1 MIQRKQTVYLI
12 LALLCAVVCLCMPLA
27 GADVNGAS
35 AATISNFGFD
45 GDDVPNIAWT
55 WSLGAVLVLSCV
67 INVCTIVKF
76 NNRRLQSRLCVLN
89 IMLMVVWYLILALH
103 HFVLQG
109 DGSVM
114 HIRFASVLPF
124 ITIVLYV
131 MARNGIMADERLV
144 RSADRIR

>member
-1 MIQRKQTVYLI
+1 M
-12 LALLCAVVCLCMPLA
+12 
-27 GADVNGAS
+27 
-35 AATISNFGFD
+35 
-45 GDDVPNIAWT
+45 
-55 WSLGAVLVLSCV
+55 LVLSCV

-109 DGSVM
+109 DGCAM